1 MKLSSVKTLLILL
14 ACCSLVLLSG
24 CGTNQGSTGTSPA
37 TTSTAPTAMATPTAT
52 ASPATSTTPGVTCQV
67 SPTVDLNAV
76 APLSQSAVFYI
87 NSKGGYQ
94 VSEYGSM
101 LKRYNLAT
109 GQTTTLLDYSVS
121 RTGILSAQL
130 SPDKRWLAV
139 QVTQATSLPALVKL
153 LLIGVDGTHLQT
165 LDCRDTSNGFVMPGN
180 TIAWS
185 PNSQELAYDTPFSA
199 GQKGGV
205 GVLNLAT
212 GSETVF
218 QVDASPFAW
227 LDNQHLLVRND
238 SGYSL
243 VMSSEKIFLL
253 DTSQGP
259 TQQPQ
264 LIASAPALCAPY
276 VLSSDGQKLYSATC
290 TLKVPNGYNCRSS
303 LGIQGAGSLNVQ
315 SASGG
320 SPGSLYSANN
330 LGILA
335 IQPVGTSILFY
346 SYGAINDGSQSGLW
360 ARDSAGHLT
369 HLINGNVQNCL
380 IFEGS
385 EDLPALTS
393 NGTSYALYTS
403 STSATSLAAIQV
415 GSISGGSPSTIATL
429 SPVSGV
435 LHLVGMG

>member
-1 MKLSSVKTLLILL
+1 MKLSRVKTLLTLL

-24 CGTNQGSTGTSPA
+24 CGTNQGTSPVR
-37 TTSTAPTAMATPTAT
+37 TSTAPTAMATPTAT
-52 ASPATSTTPGVTCQV
+52 ASPATSTTPGATCQA
-67 SPTVDLNAV
+67 SPTVNLNAV
-76 APLSQSAVFYI
+76 APLPQSAVFYI
-87 NSKGGYQ
+87 TSEGGYQ
-94 VSEYGSM
+94 VSEYGSV
-101 LKRYNLAT
+101 LKRYDLAT
-109 GQTTTLLDYSVS
+109 GQTTTLLDYSAS

-130 SPDKRWLAV
+130 SPDNRWLAV
-139 QVTQATSLPALVKL
+139 QVTQATSSPTTVKL

-165 LDCRDTSNGFVMPGN
+165 VDCRNTGGGLIIPGN
-180 TIAWS
+180 PLAWS
-185 PNSQELAYDTPFSA
+185 PNSQELAFDTPFFA

-212 GSETVF
+212 GNETVF

-227 LDNQHLLVRND
+227 LDNQHLLVGND
-238 SGYSL
+238 SEYSL
-243 VMSSEKIFLL
+243 IMFSEKIYLL

-276 VLSSDGQKLYSATC
+276 VLNSYSQKLYSATC
-290 TLKVPNGYNCRSS
+290 TLKAPNDLSCRSE

-315 SASGG
+315 RVSGG
-320 SPGSLYSANN
+320 SPGSLYSATN

-360 ARDSAGHLT
+360 VRDSAGHLT

-380 IFEGS
+380 ILGGS
-385 EDLPALTS
+385 EDMPALAS
-393 NGTSYALYTS
+393 DGTSYALYTNS
-403 STSATSLAAIQV
+403 ISATSQATIQV
-415 GSISGGSPSTIATL
+415 GSISGGSPTTIATL
-429 SPVSGV
+429 SPPSDV
-435 LHLVGMG
+435 LRLVGMG